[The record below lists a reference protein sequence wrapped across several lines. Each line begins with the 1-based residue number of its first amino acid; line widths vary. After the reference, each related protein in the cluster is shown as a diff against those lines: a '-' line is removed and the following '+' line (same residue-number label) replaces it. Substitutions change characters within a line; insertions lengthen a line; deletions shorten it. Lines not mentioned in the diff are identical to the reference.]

1 MLDDVLCLAQVFH
14 TRFALD
20 SPRLGRNKLLL
31 DMLGVLVVH

>member
-1 MLDDVLCLAQVFH
+1 MLDDVLCLAQVFY
-14 TRFALD
+14 TRFAFD